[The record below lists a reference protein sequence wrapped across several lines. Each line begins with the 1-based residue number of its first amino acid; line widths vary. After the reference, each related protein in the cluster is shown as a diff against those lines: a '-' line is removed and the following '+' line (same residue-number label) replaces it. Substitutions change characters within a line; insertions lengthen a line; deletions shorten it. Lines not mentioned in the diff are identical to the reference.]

1 MANLISFD
9 EQNKVFH
16 LHNDKISYIF
26 SVVEGG
32 LLNHLYYGKRIN
44 EYHGEMNYPRIDRGF
59 SGNLPGSLDR
69 TFSPDTLMQEYS
81 TSGICDYRTPAV
93 IVRQENGSRASR
105 FEYQGYRI
113 EAGKPKLK
121 GLPATYVESDDEAE
135 TLYVTLKDQVS
146 DVEVTLLYT
155 IYRDRAVIAR
165 SAQVKNN
172 GDAAV
177 YLDKVASMQ
186 IDLPNQPLD
195 VVSFPGA
202 HANERDMERAHLN
215 RGVRK
220 YESRRGTTSH
230 QMNNFVA
237 LCSPNTDEMNG
248 EVYGFDLVY
257 SGNFAIEVERDQIQ
271 QTRVTC
277 GINDY
282 NFAWKLASNEEFQT
296 PESLIV
302 YSDEGFNGMS
312 QTFHHLIQERVVRGK
327 YRDQERPIV
336 VNNWEATFMDFTEE
350 KLTPIV
356 DEAQKLGIEM
366 FVLDDGWFGHRD
378 DDNSSLG
385 DWYVDQKKFP
395 KGLKHFADYVHDKGL
410 KFGLWFEPEMIS
422 IDSDLYRE
430 HPDYMMAVP
439 GRKPSPSRNQYL
451 LDLTRKDVRD
461 NIIGQVEKILR
472 ENDVDYVKWDM
483 NRHLSDVYSLKL
495 PADQEGEVYHRYI
508 LGAYEMV
515 DQITSD
521 FPEILFEGCS
531 GGGGRF
537 DTGWA
542 YYMPQSWVSDN
553 TDAVARQRIQYAT
566 SYVYPTSTMTAHVS
580 VSPNQQ
586 TGRQTSFET
595 RGNCAMSGVF
605 GYELD
610 LTRMSDDEKA
620 MVTKQVAE
628 YKEVRHLVQ
637 FGDFYRLKS
646 PYTSNECA
654 WMFVSPD
661 KKDVLVKQ
669 FQTMADAQALST
681 ITKLVGLDP
690 QKHYQNVE
698 TKEIFGGDELM
709 NVGFFNPFYHHDYAS
724 SSYRFKA
731 ID

>member
-1 MANLISFD
+1 
-9 EQNKVFH
+9 
-16 LHNDKISYIF
+16 
-26 SVVEGG
+26 
-32 LLNHLYYGKRIN
+32 
-44 EYHGEMNYPRIDRGF
+44 
-59 SGNLPGSLDR
+59 
-69 TFSPDTLMQEYS
+69 
-81 TSGICDYRTPAV
+81 
-93 IVRQENGSRASR
+93 
-105 FEYQGYRI
+105 
-113 EAGKPKLK
+113 
-121 GLPATYVESDDEAE
+121 
-135 TLYVTLKDQVS
+135 
-146 DVEVTLLYT
+146 
-155 IYRDRAVIAR
+155 
-165 SAQVKNN
+165 
-172 GDAAV
+172 
-177 YLDKVASMQ
+177 
-186 IDLPNQPLD
+186 
-195 VVSFPGA
+195 
-202 HANERDMERAHLN
+202 
-215 RGVRK
+215 
-220 YESRRGTTSH
+220 
-230 QMNNFVA
+230 
-237 LCSPNTDEMNG
+237 
-248 EVYGFDLVY
+248 
-257 SGNFAIEVERDQIQ
+257 
-271 QTRVTC
+271 
-277 GINDY
+277 
-282 NFAWKLASNEEFQT
+282 
-296 PESLIV
+296 
-302 YSDEGFNGMS
+302 
-312 QTFHHLIQERVVRGK
+312 
-327 YRDQERPIV
+327 
-336 VNNWEATFMDFTEE
+336 
-350 KLTPIV
+350 
-356 DEAQKLGIEM
+356 M

-395 KGLKHFADYVHDKGL
+395 RGLKHFADYVHDKGL

-483 NRHLSDVYSLKL
+483 NRHLSDIYSVKL
-495 PADQEGEVYHRYI
+495 PADQEGEVYHRYV
-508 LGAYEMV
+508 LGLYEMV

-542 YYMPQSWVSDN
+542 YYMPQSWTSDN

-610 LTRMSDDEKA
+610 LTQMSDDEKA

-628 YKEVRHLVQ
+628 YKEIRHLVQ

>member
-1 MANLISFD
+1 
-9 EQNKVFH
+9 
-16 LHNDKISYIF
+16 
-26 SVVEGG
+26 
-32 LLNHLYYGKRIN
+32 
-44 EYHGEMNYPRIDRGF
+44 
-59 SGNLPGSLDR
+59 
-69 TFSPDTLMQEYS
+69 
-81 TSGICDYRTPAV
+81 
-93 IVRQENGSRASR
+93 
-105 FEYQGYRI
+105 
-113 EAGKPKLK
+113 
-121 GLPATYVESDDEAE
+121 
-135 TLYVTLKDQVS
+135 
-146 DVEVTLLYT
+146 
-155 IYRDRAVIAR
+155 
-165 SAQVKNN
+165 
-172 GDAAV
+172 
-177 YLDKVASMQ
+177 
-186 IDLPNQPLD
+186 
-195 VVSFPGA
+195 
-202 HANERDMERAHLN
+202 
-215 RGVRK
+215 
-220 YESRRGTTSH
+220 
-230 QMNNFVA
+230 
-237 LCSPNTDEMNG
+237 MNG

-302 YSDEGFNGMS
+302 YSDEVFNGMS
-312 QTFHHLIQERVVRGK
+312 QTFHHLIQERVGRGK

-356 DEAQKLGIEM
+356 DEAQRLGIEM

-395 KGLKHFADYVHDKGL
+395 KGLKHFADYVHNKGL

-542 YYMPQSWVSDN
+542 YYMPQSWASDN

-610 LTRMSDDEKA
+610 LTQMSDDEKA

>member
-1 MANLISFD
+1 
-9 EQNKVFH
+9 
-16 LHNDKISYIF
+16 
-26 SVVEGG
+26 
-32 LLNHLYYGKRIN
+32 
-44 EYHGEMNYPRIDRGF
+44 
-59 SGNLPGSLDR
+59 
-69 TFSPDTLMQEYS
+69 
-81 TSGICDYRTPAV
+81 
-93 IVRQENGSRASR
+93 
-105 FEYQGYRI
+105 
-113 EAGKPKLK
+113 
-121 GLPATYVESDDEAE
+121 
-135 TLYVTLKDQVS
+135 
-146 DVEVTLLYT
+146 
-155 IYRDRAVIAR
+155 
-165 SAQVKNN
+165 
-172 GDAAV
+172 
-177 YLDKVASMQ
+177 MQ

-385 DWYVDQKKFP
+385 DWYVDQKK
-395 KGLKHFADYVHDKGL
+395 
-410 KFGLWFEPEMIS
+410 
-422 IDSDLYRE
+422 

-542 YYMPQSWVSDN
+542 YYMPQSWASDN

-610 LTRMSDDEKA
+610 LTQMSDDEKAMVTKQQSWASDNTDAVARQRIQYATSYVYPTSTMTAHVSVSPNQQTGRQTSFETRGNCAMSGVFGYELDLTQMSDDEKA